1 MANDTTS
8 STTNN
13 ASDTTRIGV
22 VDIDD
27 KPASTLRFAKG
38 EGELHSSIELRY
50 MEGRNLVQKVIV
62 ADRDELIDAVGEKNA
77 KTIENTPNNKGVL
90 RGDNLNYAFGQSPA
104 EVARGSEL
112 KLQRDADEFARES
125 VNHANELRARERQEA
140 SQNYI
145 IDRTHHSHSIDI
157 GRAENAQ
164 SGSSDVPPR
173 AQTIPQPEAA
183 QADVDRTREA
193 LRKRYIEVGDRY
205 HFRDKANEV
214 AFKHSEREIS
224 TKHDTV
230 TVARDMVELAASKG
244 WQAIELKGTETF
256 KREAWMQ
263 ASLQGIAAEGYQPRE
278 VDVAR
283 FEELKAERERTT
295 NRLNSN
301 NAEKDRRAER
311 QQASEFPNNVVP
323 IDKASAPTRSDLPQR
338 ALPTEEREAV
348 TALQAMMRERGDSE
362 KAVAMASKIATERF
376 QIPRTYVGTV
386 VEHGAAPYQHEK
398 GAKPSYY
405 ITIDTREGRAIVW
418 GKELSSAV
426 AENNTT
432 RGQLIALENLG
443 KVPVTVVDKLKDQS
457 GNVVDTR
464 EIDTNRNQWR
474 ITPME
479 NIRDEARQY
488 FEQNDLRRTHK
499 PRVNLREAVTVPQP
513 TQTKNEDMSQGL
525 ER

>member
-1 MANDTTS
+1 MANDTTTF
-8 STTNN
+8 TTK
-13 ASDTTRIGV
+13 DTGDTRMGV
-22 VDIDD
+22 IDIDD
-27 KPASTLRFAKG
+27 KPASTLRFAKR
-38 EGELHSSIELRY
+38 EGELHGSIELRY
-50 MEGRNLVQKVIV
+50 MEGRNLVQKITV

-77 KTIENTPNNKGVL
+77 KTIESNPDNKGVL
-90 RGDNLNYAFGQSPA
+90 RGENLNYAYGQSPA

-125 VNHANELRARERQEA
+125 VNRANELRARERHEVP
-140 SQNYI
+140 QNYI
-145 IDRTHHSHSIDI
+145 IDRTDHSRSIDR
-157 GRAENAQ
+157 GRSDNAQ
-164 SGSSDVPPR
+164 SGSMDVPSR
-173 AQTIPQPEAA
+173 AQTIPQPEVA
-183 QADVDRTREA
+183 QANIDRTLEA

-205 HFRDKANEV
+205 HFRDKANDV
-214 AFKHSEREIS
+214 AFQHSEREIS
-224 TKHDTV
+224 TKHDNV
-230 TVARDMVELAASKG
+230 AVARDMVELAASKG
-244 WQAIELKGTETF
+244 WQAIELKGTEAF
-256 KREAWMQ
+256 KRETWLQ
-263 ASLQGIAAEGYQPRE
+263 ASLQGIAVEGYQPRE
-278 VDVAR
+278 IDIAR
-283 FEELKAERERTT
+283 FDEIKAERERTH

-301 NAEKDRRAER
+301 NAERDRHAER
-311 QQASEFPNNVVP
+311 QHPSEFPQNVVP
-323 IDKASAPTRSDLPQR
+323 IDKASAPTRTNSPQR
-338 ALPTEEREAV
+338 ELPIAEREAV
-348 TALQAMMRERGDSE
+348 TALQALMRERGDSE
-362 KAVAMASKIATERF
+362 KAIVMASKIATERF

-405 ITIDTREGRAIVW
+405 ITIDTREGRAVVW
-418 GKELSSAV
+418 GKELSKAV

-443 KVPVTVVDKLKDQS
+443 KVPVTVVEKLKDQS